1 MTRTPLMPQLRRR
14 QLLTAAAAG
23 AAAGAVTLA
32 LPGCATSTTPKARVV
47 VIGAGFGGATAA
59 KYIRQWA
66 PEIEVVLIER
76 EAAFVSCPLSNLV
89 LGGTQTI
96 ESLTTGYDTL
106 QKKYGVRLVRG
117 EAQTIDA
124 AARQVRLANGEV
136 IKYDRLIVSP
146 GVDFLFDQVPGL
158 QTAEAQ
164 ARVLHAWKA
173 GPQTVA
179 LRRQLEALPDG
190 GVFALHIP
198 KAPYRCPPGPYERA
212 AQVAFYFKQHKPRSK
227 VLVLDANPD
236 LVSKKA
242 LFLKAWNER
251 YAGIVE
257 YRPNSELVRVDA
269 GTNTIETTLD
279 TVRAGV
285 LNVVPPQQA
294 GRIAQT
300 AGLINTGNRWCGVNF
315 QTFESTAAPGIHV
328 LGDATASA
336 PGMPKSG
343 FMANNHAKVAAD
355 AVIAL
360 IQGREPSPVPI
371 IANTCYSFVSDTDVV
386 HVASVHKWDAGQKTL
401 VPVQGAGGLSPA
413 ANPLEGQYARSW
425 ARNIWADALL

>member
-1 MTRTPLMPQLRRR
+1 MTIQLNRRH
-14 QLLTAAAAG
+14 LLAAAGGAAAA
-23 AAAGAVTLA
+23 LA
-32 LPGCATSTTPKARVV
+32 LPGCASVSSAPKARVV
-47 VIGAGFGGATAA
+47 VIGGGFGGATEA
-59 KYIRQWA
+59 KYIRLWA
-66 PEIEVVLIER
+66 PEIEVVLVER

-89 LGGTQTI
+89 LGGSEKI
-96 ESLTTGYDTL
+96 ENITTGYDAL
-106 QKKYGVRLVRG
+106 QKKHGVRVVRD
-117 EAQTIDA
+117 EATAIDA
-124 AARQVRLANGEV
+124 AKKEVRLARGDTL
-136 IKYDRLIVSP
+136 KYDRLIVSP
-146 GVDFLFDQVPGL
+146 GVDFQYDQLPGL
-158 QTAEAQ
+158 QTADAQ

-179 LRRQLEALPDG
+179 LRKQLEALPDG
-190 GVFALHIP
+190 GVYALHIP

-212 AQVAFYFKQHKPRSK
+212 AQVAFYFKNHKPRSK

-236 LVSKKA
+236 ITSKKG
-242 LFLKAWNER
+242 LFLKAWNEL
-251 YAGIVE
+251 YPGIVE
-257 YRPNSELVRVDA
+257 YKPNSEVVRVDA
-269 GTNTIETTLD
+269 ANNTIELQFE

-300 AGLINTGNRWCGVNF
+300 AGLITANNKWCGVNF
-315 QTFESTAAPGIHV
+315 QTFESTVAPGIHV
-328 LGDATASA
+328 LGDATLSA

-360 IQGREPSPVPI
+360 IQGRPVNPDPI

-386 HVASVHKWDAGQKTL
+386 HVASVHKWNADQKTL
-401 VPVQGAGGLSPA
+401 VPVAGSGGLTPT
-413 ANPLEGQYARSW
+413 ANALEGQYAKSW

>member
-1 MTRTPLMPQLRRR
+1 MPALKRRS
-14 QLLTAAAAG
+14 LLALGASAAA
-23 AAAGAVTLA
+23 LA
-32 LPGCATSTTPKARVV
+32 LPGCASLSRPKARVV
-47 VIGAGFGGATAA
+47 VVGGGFGGATAA
-59 KYIRQWA
+59 KYLRLWA
-66 PEIEVVLIER
+66 PDIEVVLVER

-89 LGGTQTI
+89 LAGH
-96 ESLTTGYDTL
+96 ESLDNLTTGYGSL
-106 QKKYGVRLVRG
+106 ARRHGVTVVRD
-117 EAQTIDA
+117 EAVAIDPS
-124 AARQVRLANGEV
+124 RREVRLARGDTLR
-136 IKYDRLIVSP
+136 YDRLVVSP
-146 GVDFLFDQVPGL
+146 GIDFQYDQVPGL
-158 QTAEAQ
+158 ESAEAQ

-173 GPQTVA
+173 GPQTLA

-212 AQVAFYFKQHKPRSK
+212 ALVASYFQQHKPRSK

-242 LFLKAWNER
+242 LFLKAWADL
-251 YAGIVE
+251 YPGLIE
-257 YRPNSELVRVDA
+257 YRPNSEIVRVDA
-269 GTNTIETTLD
+269 QRGTLELQFD

-294 GRIAQT
+294 GRIAQQ
-300 AGLINTGNRWCGVNF
+300 AGLITANNKWCGVDF
-315 QTFESTAAPGIHV
+315 RTFESTVAPGVHV
-328 LGDATASA
+328 LGDATLAA

-360 IQGREPSPVPI
+360 LRGQSPNPEPI
-371 IANTCYSFVSDTDVV
+371 IANTCYSFVSASDVV
-386 HVASVHKWDAGQKTL
+386 HVASVHRWNAEQKTL
-401 VPVQGAGGLSPA
+401 ATVPGAGGLSTQPNA
-413 ANPLEGQYARSW
+413 LEGQYARSW

>member
-1 MTRTPLMPQLRRR
+1 MKHSIHRRHF
-14 QLLTAAAAG
+14 LAAAG
-23 AAAGAVTLA
+23 GTAVALA
-32 LPGCATSTTPKARVV
+32 LPGCATTAAPKARVV
-47 VIGAGFGGATAA
+47 VIGGGFGGATAA
-59 KYIRQWA
+59 KYIRLWA
-66 PEIEVVLIER
+66 PEIEVVLVER

-89 LGGTQTI
+89 LGGTETI
-96 ESLTTGYDTL
+96 ENITTGYDTL
-106 QKKYGVRLVRG
+106 AKKYGVRVVRD
-117 EAQTIDA
+117 EATAIDA
-124 AARQVRLANGEV
+124 GKREVRLARGDTL
-136 IKYDRLIVSP
+136 KYDRLIVSP
-146 GVDFLFDQVPGL
+146 GIDFQYDQVPGL
-158 QTAEAQ
+158 ESADAQ

-190 GVFALHIP
+190 GVYALHIP

-227 VLVLDANPD
+227 VLVLDSNPD
-236 LVSKKA
+236 ITSKKG
-242 LFLKAWNER
+242 LFLAAWNER
-251 YAGIVE
+251 YPGIVE
-257 YRPNSELVRVDA
+257 YKPNSEVVRVDA
-269 GTNTIETTLD
+269 ANNTIELQFE

-300 AGLINTGNRWCGVNF
+300 AGLITANNKWCGVNF
-315 QTFESTAAPGIHV
+315 QSFESVAAPGIHV
-328 LGDATASA
+328 LGDATLSA

-360 IQGREPSPVPI
+360 IQGRPVNPEPI

-386 HVASVHKWDAGQKTL
+386 HVASVHKWNAEQKTL
-401 VPVQGAGGLSPA
+401 VGVQGAGGLSPA
-413 ANPLEGQYARSW
+413 ANALEGQYAKSW

>member
-1 MTRTPLMPQLRRR
+1 MKNINRRH
-14 QLLTAAAAG
+14 LLTAAGG
-23 AAAGAVTLA
+23 AAVALA
-32 LPGCATSTTPKARVV
+32 LPGCASLSTPKARVV
-47 VIGAGFGGATAA
+47 VIGGGFGGATAA

-66 PEIEVVLIER
+66 PEMEVVLVER

-89 LGGTQTI
+89 LGGSEKI
-96 ESLTTGYDTL
+96 ENLTTGYDTL
-106 QKKYGVRLVRG
+106 QKKYGVRVVRD
-117 EAQTIDA
+117 EATAIDA
-124 AARQVRLANGEV
+124 GKKEVRLARGDTL
-136 IKYDRLIVSP
+136 KYDRLIVSP
-146 GVDFLFDQVPGL
+146 GVDFQFDQVPGL

-164 ARVLHAWKA
+164 NQVLHAWKA

-190 GVFALHIP
+190 GVYALHIP

-212 AQVAFYFKQHKPRSK
+212 AQVAHYFKQHKPRAK

-236 LVSKKA
+236 ITSKKA
-242 LFLKAWNER
+242 LFLKAWNEL
-251 YAGIVE
+251 YPGIVE
-257 YRPNSELVRVDA
+257 YKPNSELLRVDA
-269 GTNTIETTLD
+269 ANRTIELQFE

-300 AGLINTGNRWCGVNF
+300 AGLITANNKWCGVNF
-315 QTFESTAAPGIHV
+315 QTFESTVAPGIHV
-328 LGDATASA
+328 LGDATLSA

-360 IQGREPSPVPI
+360 IQGRAVNSEPI

-386 HVASVHKWDAGQKTL
+386 HVASVHKWNTEQKTL
-401 VPVQGAGGLSPA
+401 VPVAGAGGLSPQS
-413 ANPLEGQYARSW
+413 NPLEGQYAKSW
-425 ARNIWADALL
+425 AKNIWADALL

>member
-1 MTRTPLMPQLRRR
+1 MKTPLKRRT
-14 QLLTAAAAG
+14 LLALGGASAA
-23 AAAGAVTLA
+23 LA
-32 LPGCATSTTPKARVV
+32 LPGCAALSTPQARVV
-47 VIGAGFGGATAA
+47 VIGGGFGGATAA
-59 KYIRQWA
+59 KYIRLWA
-66 PEIEVVLIER
+66 PEIEVVLVER

-89 LGGTQTI
+89 LAGHEQIGN
-96 ESLTTGYDTL
+96 LTTGYDTL
-106 QKKYGVRLVRG
+106 QKKHGVRVVRD
-117 EAQTIDA
+117 EAVAIDA
-124 AARQVRLANGEV
+124 ARQEVRLARGDTLR
-136 IKYDRLIVSP
+136 YDRLIVSP
-146 GVDFLFDQVPGL
+146 GVDFRFDQVPGL
-158 QTAEAQ
+158 QSAEAQ

-190 GVFALHIP
+190 GVYALHIP

-212 AQVAFYFKQHKPRSK
+212 SLVAGYFQRHKPRAK

-236 LVSKKA
+236 ITSKKA

-251 YAGIVE
+251 YPGLIE

-269 GTNTIETTLD
+269 ATNTIELQFD

-300 AGLINTGNRWCGVNF
+300 AGLITANNAWCGVNF
-315 QTFESTAAPGIHV
+315 QTFESTVAPRIHV
-328 LGDATASA
+328 LGDATLSA

-355 AVIAL
+355 AVVAL
-360 IQGREPSPVPI
+360 IQGRPVNAEPV
-371 IANTCYSFVSDTDVV
+371 IANTCYSFVSADDGV
-386 HVASVHKWDAGQKTL
+386 HVASVHRWNAEQKTL
-401 VPVQGAGGLSPA
+401 VPVAGAGGLSA
-413 ANPLEGQYARSW
+413 QANALEGTYARSW
-425 ARNIWADALL
+425 AKNIWADALL

>member
-1 MTRTPLMPQLRRR
+1 MNNIARRT
-14 QLLTAAAAG
+14 LLLSAG
-23 AAAGAVTLA
+23 ASALAGIGGLA
-32 LPGCATSTTPKARVV
+32 GCATVGAPKSRVV
-47 VIGAGFGGATAA
+47 VIGGGFGGATAA

-66 PEIEVVLIER
+66 PEVEVVLVER

-89 LGGTQTI
+89 LGGHERI
-96 ESLTTGYDTL
+96 ENLTTGYDTL
-106 QKKYGVRLVRG
+106 TRKYGVRVVRD
-117 EAQTIDA
+117 EATAIDA
-124 AARQVRLANGEV
+124 EKKEVRLARGDTL
-136 IKYDRLIVSP
+136 KYDRLVLSP
-146 GVDFLFDQVPGL
+146 GIDFRYDQVPGL

-173 GPQTVA
+173 GTQTVA

-190 GVFALHIP
+190 GVYVLHIP

-212 AQVAFYFKQHKPRSK
+212 AQVASYFKQHKPRSK

-236 LVSKKA
+236 ILSKKA

-251 YAGIVE
+251 YPGIVE
-257 YRPNSELVRVDA
+257 YRPSSELVRVDA
-269 GTNTIETTLD
+269 NTLTIETSFE

-294 GRIAQT
+294 GRIAQA
-300 AGLINTGNRWCGVNF
+300 AGVLAPNSAWAPVDFRS
-315 QTFESTAAPGIHV
+315 FESTRVPGVHV

-343 FMANNHAKVAAD
+343 FMANNHGKVAAD
-355 AVIAL
+355 AVVAL
-360 IQGREPSPVPI
+360 LQGREVNPDPI
-371 IANTCYSFVSDTDVV
+371 IANTCYSFVSAEDVV
-386 HVASVHKWDAGQKTL
+386 HVASVHRWNAEQKTV
-401 VPVQGAGGLSPA
+401 VPVQGAGGLSA
-413 ANPLEGQYARSW
+413 QANALEGQYARSW

>member
-1 MTRTPLMPQLRRR
+1 MTIQLNRRH
-14 QLLTAAAAG
+14 LLAAAGGAAAA
-23 AAAGAVTLA
+23 LA
-32 LPGCATSTTPKARVV
+32 LPGCASVSSAPKARVV
-47 VIGAGFGGATAA
+47 VIGGGFGGATAA
-59 KYIRQWA
+59 KYIRLWA
-66 PEIEVVLIER
+66 PEIEVVLVER

-89 LGGTQTI
+89 LGGSEKI
-96 ESLTTGYDTL
+96 ENITTGYDAL
-106 QKKYGVRLVRG
+106 QKKHGVRVVRD
-117 EAQTIDA
+117 EATRIDVA
-124 AARQVRLANGEV
+124 KKEVHLARGDTL
-136 IKYDRLIVSP
+136 KYDRLIVSP
-146 GVDFLFDQVPGL
+146 GIDFQYDQVPGL
-158 QTAEAQ
+158 QTADAQ

-190 GVFALHIP
+190 GVYALHIP

-212 AQVAFYFKQHKPRSK
+212 AQVAFYFKNHKPRSK

-236 LVSKKA
+236 ITSKKA
-242 LFLKAWNER
+242 LFLKAWNEL
-251 YAGIVE
+251 YPGIVE
-257 YRPNSELVRVDA
+257 YKPNSEVVRVDA
-269 GTNTIETTLD
+269 ANNAIELQFE

-300 AGLINTGNRWCGVNF
+300 AGLITANNKWCGVNF
-315 QTFESTAAPGIHV
+315 QTFESTVAPGIHV
-328 LGDATASA
+328 LGDATLSA

-360 IQGREPSPVPI
+360 IQGRPVNPEPI

-386 HVASVHKWDAGQKTL
+386 HVASVHKWNTEQKTL
-401 VPVQGAGGLSPA
+401 VAVQGAGGLTPT
-413 ANPLEGQYARSW
+413 ANALEGQYAKSW
-425 ARNIWADALL
+425 AKNIWADALL

>member
-1 MTRTPLMPQLRRR
+1 MLNINRRSF
-14 QLLTAAAAG
+14 LAAT
-23 AAAGAVTLA
+23 GAVTATA
-32 LPGCATSTTPKARVV
+32 LTACATPSNQKPIARVV
-47 VIGAGFGGATAA
+47 VIGGGYGGATAA
-59 KYIRQWA
+59 KYIRLWA
-66 PEIEVVLIER
+66 PDIEVVLVER

-89 LGGTQTI
+89 LGGTKTI
-96 ESLTTGYDTL
+96 EDLTTGYDTL
-106 QKKYGVRLVRG
+106 QRKYGVKVVRD
-117 EAQTIDA
+117 EALAIDA
-124 AARQVRLANGEV
+124 EKRTVRLARGDV
-136 IKYDRLIVSP
+136 LAYDRLIVSP
-146 GVDFLFDQVPGL
+146 GIDFQYDQVPGL
-158 QTAEAQ
+158 QTADAQ

-179 LRRQLEALPDG
+179 LRRQLEALPNG
-190 GVFALHIP
+190 GVYALHIP

-236 LVSKKA
+236 IVSKKG
-242 LFLKAWNER
+242 LFLKAWNEL
-251 YAGIVE
+251 YPGIVE
-257 YRPNSELVRVDA
+257 YRPNSELVSVEA
-269 GTNTIETTLD
+269 ASNTLSLQFD

-300 AGLINTGNRWCGVNF
+300 AKLITANGKWCGVDF
-315 QTFESTAAPGIHV
+315 RTFESVAAPGIHV
-328 LGDATASA
+328 LGDATLSA
-336 PGMPKSG
+336 PAMPKSG

-360 IQGREPSPVPI
+360 IKGDEVNPQPI

-386 HVASVHKWDAGQKTL
+386 HVASVHKYDAAQKTL
-401 VPVQGAGGLSPA
+401 VAVPGAGGLSA
-413 ANPLEGQYARSW
+413 QANAIEGQYAQAW

>member
-1 MTRTPLMPQLRRR
+1 MTIQLNRRH
-14 QLLTAAAAG
+14 LLAAAGGAAAA
-23 AAAGAVTLA
+23 LA
-32 LPGCATSTTPKARVV
+32 LPGCASVSSAPKARVV
-47 VIGAGFGGATAA
+47 VIGGGFGGATAA
-59 KYIRQWA
+59 KYIRLWA
-66 PEIEVVLIER
+66 PDIEVVLVER

-89 LGGTQTI
+89 LGGSEKI
-96 ESLTTGYDTL
+96 ENITTGYDAL
-106 QKKYGVRLVRG
+106 QKKHGVRVVRD
-117 EAQTIDA
+117 EATAIDA
-124 AARQVRLANGEV
+124 AKKEVRLARGDTL
-136 IKYDRLIVSP
+136 KYDRLIVSP
-146 GVDFLFDQVPGL
+146 GVDFQYDQVPGL
-158 QTAEAQ
+158 QTADAQ

-190 GVFALHIP
+190 GVYALHIP

-236 LVSKKA
+236 ITSKKA

-251 YAGIVE
+251 YPGIVE
-257 YRPNSELVRVDA
+257 YKPNSEVVRVDA
-269 GTNTIETTLD
+269 ASNTIELQFE

-300 AGLINTGNRWCGVNF
+300 AGLITANNKWCGVNF
-315 QTFESTAAPGIHV
+315 QTFESTVAPGIHV
-328 LGDATASA
+328 LGDSTLSA

-360 IQGREPSPVPI
+360 IQGRPVNPDPI

-386 HVASVHKWDAGQKTL
+386 HVASVHKWNAEQKTL
-401 VPVQGAGGLSPA
+401 VAVQGAGGLTPT
-413 ANPLEGQYARSW
+413 ANALEGQYAKSW